1 MIGDVVGKPGRKAV
15 QSCLPGLR
23 QEYGVDMVVANGEN
37 SAGGFGVTPETA
49 HDLLS
54 AGVDV
59 ITSGNHIWKQK
70 EVIPYIDEEP
80 ALIRPANYP
89 PGVPG
94 RGYVKLGDVA
104 VMNLMGRVFMS
115 PLDCPFRTADHILRE
130 IGGRR
135 NNGMAI
141 LVDFHAEATSEKQAM
156 AWYLDGRVSA
166 VLGTHTHVPTA
177 DPRIFPQG
185 TAYISDVGMVG
196 PQNSVI
202 GTDVESVLEGFLT
215 QMPKRFSVP
224 QGPVQFNSVLVDLD
238 DDGRASDIQ
247 RIDRVL
253 P

>member
-15 QSCLPGLR
+15 QSVLPGLR
-23 QEYGVDMVVANGEN
+23 QEYDVDMVVANGEN

-49 HDLLS
+49 HDLLA

-70 EVIPYIDEEP
+70 EVVPYIDEEP

-94 RGYVKLGDVA
+94 RGYVKLGNTA
-104 VMNLMGRVFMS
+104 VVNLMGRVFMS
-115 PLDCPFRTADHILRE
+115 PLDCPFRTADQVLRE
-130 IGGRR
+130 IGS
-135 NNGMAI
+135 NGDEMAI

-166 VLGTHTHVPTA
+166 VFGTHTHVPTA

-202 GTDVESVLEGFLT
+202 GTDVQAVLEGFLT
-215 QMPKRFSVP
+215 QMPKRFTVP
-224 QGPVQFNSVLVDLD
+224 QGPVQFNSVLVNLD
-238 DDGRASDIQ
+238 ADGRATDIQ

>member
-15 QSCLPGLR
+15 QSVLPALR
-23 QEYGVDMVVANGEN
+23 HEYTVDMAVANGEN

-49 HDLLS
+49 HDLFS

-70 EVIPYIDEEP
+70 EVLPYIDEEP

-89 PGVPG
+89 PGAPG
-94 RGYVKLGDVA
+94 RGYVKLGNTA
-104 VMNLMGRVFMS
+104 VVNLMGRVFMS
-115 PLDCPFRTADHILRE
+115 PLDCPFRTADQILRE
-130 IGGRR
+130 IAS
-135 NNGMAI
+135 NGDERAI

-202 GTDVESVLEGFLT
+202 GTDVQAVLEGFLT
-215 QMPKRFSVP
+215 QMPKRFTVP

-238 DDGRASDIQ
+238 DDGRAIDIQ
-247 RIDRVL
+247 RIDRFL